1 MNRCFAAGAS
11 TPCSTP
17 HTQGGSFDEE
27 TGSFDEETGTRARF
41 GSAQRKYTIRQE
53 AGKKVSS
60 SPEAKPETFCDFAS
74 VVEALSLSVPL
85 AESSIAT
92 ARRRTGTGR
101 YYCAALLT
109 CFLVLALVRHQDT
122 TRDTP
127 QGNDSHNATVCAASA
142 MPELTAGHQ
151 AAPQLPKRSVERPRS
166 VARSF
171 ERLLAHHSMQFQPLA
186 LALVRYLPA
195 QPHRASVSA
204 ESTPWAEDSPSE
216 PSGDLLAV
224 LFA

>member
-1 MNRCFAAGAS
+1 MTRCFVAGAS

-17 HTQGGSFDEE
+17 HRQGGSFDEE
-27 TGSFDEETGTRARF
+27 TGSFDEETGTRAF
-41 GSAQRKYTIRQE
+41 GSAQRKYAIRQE

-60 SPEAKPETFCDFAS
+60 SPEAKTFCDFAS

-101 YYCAALLT
+101 YYCAVLLT
-109 CFLVLALVRHQDT
+109 CFLVLALARYQDT
-122 TRDTP
+122 LRDTP
-127 QGNDSHNATVCAASA
+127 QGNDSLNATVCAAAA

-151 AAPQLPKRSVERPRS
+151 AAPQLPKRSMERPRS

-171 ERLLAHHSMQFQPLA
+171 ERLLAHHSIQFQP

-204 ESTPWAEDSPSE
+204 ESTPWAEDTPSE
-216 PSGDLLAV
+216 PCGDLPAV

>member
-1 MNRCFAAGAS
+1 LNRCFAAGAS

-41 GSAQRKYTIRQE
+41 GSAQRKYTIRQ
-53 AGKKVSS
+53 GQSKKVSS

-101 YYCAALLT
+101 YYCAVLLT
-109 CFLVLALVRHQDT
+109 CLLVLALVRHQDT

-127 QGNDSHNATVCAASA
+127 QGNDSHDATVCAASA

-151 AAPQLPKRSVERPRS
+151 AAPQQPKRSVERPRS